1 MGASGHSDGR
11 VVIRGHAI
19 SYRLFRVPR
28 RKHIQLVA
36 AGDGRVHMRAPH
48 RCSREQA
55 EAILVQHGAWALKA
69 LARVEAAL
77 GHRPSFCDGSEIP
90 WLDERLRLRL
100 ISAARPGVRRYGE
113 ELWVSGPELAVER
126 VRYLLE
132 HWYRAEARAH
142 LGDRLT
148 RLGVVLGVSPGRLSI
163 RDQRTRWGSCSCRG
177 NISLNWRLMLL
188 PQPLAEYVTVHEL
201 CHLRHMNHS
210 GAFWDMV
217 ATLVPDWRARR
228 AELRGFEPSLLF

>member
-1 MGASGHSDGR
+1 MRASGHSDGR
-11 VVIRGHAI
+11 VVIRGRAVP
-19 SYRLFRVPR
+19 YRLFRVPR

-55 EAILVQHGAWALKA
+55 EAVLVQHGAWALKA

-77 GHRPSFCDGSEIP
+77 GRRPSFCDGSELP
-90 WLDERLRLRL
+90 LLDARLRLRL
-100 ISAARPGVRRYGE
+100 IPAVRPGVRRYGE
-113 ELWVSGPELAVER
+113 ELRVSGPELELEQ
-126 VRYLLE
+126 VRYMLE
-132 HWYRAEARAH
+132 QWYRAEARVH
-142 LGDRLT
+142 LGGRLT
-148 RLGVVLGVSPGRLSI
+148 RLGAVLGVSPGRLSI
-163 RDQRTRWGSCSCRG
+163 RDQRTRWGSCSYRG

-210 GAFWDMV
+210 RAFWDMV
-217 ATLVPDWRARR
+217 APLVPDWRARR